1 MVPGRSASAKHL
13 ANKHRTAF
21 AGGGRTPGKYR
32 STVPIYAIEDKEP
45 KIDPDAYVHPDAT
58 VIGDVRIGPGSSVWP
73 SAVLRGDYGTIHVG
87 EATSIQD
94 GAIIHATSHLDT
106 CIGSWVVVGHLAHI
120 EGSTVE
126 DQSLIGV
133 GSIVLHRAVVERGAT
148 VAAGAV
154 ITNDMRVP
162 AGALAVGVPAAIK
175 ADRSNTA
182 LIKLMAQVYVDNTAR
197 YRKGLRRL
205 D

>member
-1 MVPGRSASAKHL
+1 M
-13 ANKHRTAF
+13 
-21 AGGGRTPGKYR
+21 
-32 STVPIYAIEDKEP
+32 PIYAIGERVP
-45 KIDPDAYVHPDAT
+45 SIDPAAYVHPEAT

-73 SAVLRGDYGTIHVG
+73 SAVLRGDYGTIFVG

-106 CIGSWVVVGHLAHI
+106 SIGSWVVVGHLAHI

-126 DQSLIGV
+126 DESLIGV

-162 AGALAVGVPAAIK
+162 AGALAVGVPATIK
-175 ADRSNTA
+175 EGRSHSKM
-182 LIKLMAQVYVDNTAR
+182 IKLMAQVYVDNTAI
-197 YRKGLRRL
+197 YKNGLRRL

>member
-1 MVPGRSASAKHL
+1 MTAPEGSLSAECARVPAH
-13 ANKHRTAF
+13 
-21 AGGGRTPGKYR
+21 YR
-32 STVPIYAIEDKEP
+32 ATVPIYAIGDREP
-45 KIDPDAYVHPDAT
+45 AIDPEAYVHPEAT
-58 VIGDVRIGPGSSVWP
+58 VIGDVRIGPNSSVWP

-94 GAIIHATSHLDT
+94 GAIIHATSDLDT
-106 CIGSWVVVGHLAHI
+106 RIGSWVVVGHLAHI

-133 GSIVLHRAVVERGAT
+133 GSIVLHRAVVEHGAT

-162 AGALAVGVPAAIK
+162 SGALAVGVPATIK
-175 ADRSNTA
+175 ADRSHTA

-197 YRKGLRRL
+197 YKKELRRL

>member
-1 MVPGRSASAKHL
+1 MVPAAAPRSKHL
-13 ANKHRTAF
+13 PSRYG
-21 AGGGRTPGKYR
+21 AG
-32 STVPIYAIEDKEP
+32 VPIYAIGERVP
-45 KIDPDAYVHPDAT
+45 SIDPGAYVHPEAT

-73 SAVLRGDYGTIHVG
+73 SAVLRGDYGTIFVG
-87 EATSIQD
+87 ESTSIQD

-106 CIGSWVVVGHLAHI
+106 RIGSWVVVGHLAHI
-120 EGSTVE
+120 EGSAIE
-126 DQSLIGV
+126 DESLIGV

-162 AGALAVGVPAAIK
+162 AGALAVGVPATIK
-175 ADRSNTA
+175 PGRSHSEM
-182 LIKLMAQVYVDNTAR
+182 IRMMAQVYVDNTAI
-197 YRKGLRRL
+197 YKEGLRRL

>member
-1 MVPGRSASAKHL
+1 M
-13 ANKHRTAF
+13 
-21 AGGGRTPGKYR
+21 
-32 STVPIYAIEDKEP
+32 PIYAIGERVP
-45 KIDPDAYVHPDAT
+45 SIDPEAYVHPDAT
-58 VIGDVRIGPGSSVWP
+58 VIGDVRIGAHSSVWP

-94 GAIIHATSHLDT
+94 GAIIHATSDLDT
-106 CIGSWVVVGHLAHI
+106 SIGSWVVVGHLAHI
-120 EGSTVE
+120 EGATVE

-133 GSIVLHRAVVERGAT
+133 GSIVLHRAVVEHGST

-162 AGALAVGVPAAIK
+162 SGALAVGVPASIK
-175 ADRSNTA
+175 PDRSHTG
-182 LIKLMAQVYVDNTAR
+182 LIKLMAQVYVENTAR
-197 YRKGLRRL
+197 YKKGLRRL